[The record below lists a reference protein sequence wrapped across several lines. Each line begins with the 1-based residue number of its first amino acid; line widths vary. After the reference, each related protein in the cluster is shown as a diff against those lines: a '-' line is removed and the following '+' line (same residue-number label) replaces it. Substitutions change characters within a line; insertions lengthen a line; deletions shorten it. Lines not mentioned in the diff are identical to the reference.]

1 MKELTVAQLYEA
13 HKDRLALSWIGSIGC
28 NRSIR
33 LVETDAY
40 GSDIV
45 GHLNIIHPDRL
56 QVVGSAE
63 QKWALRTR
71 AQRRQSVFE
80 DLCQAAPPAIIVADN
95 LPVLDELREACE
107 KTGTPLFSS
116 TLSCS
121 VVIDQL
127 RHYLARKLGTTTNLH
142 GVFMDVLGMGVMI
155 TGDSGS
161 GKSELALEL
170 ISRGHGLVADDVV
183 ELTRVAPNVIFGSCP
198 SLLRDFLEVRGLGLL
213 NIRTIFG
220 ETASRR
226 KMRLKLIVHLHRQQ
240 PGSADT
246 PRLPFEAQ
254 TQEILGIDVR
264 KVNIPVAA
272 GRNLAVLLEAAVR
285 NTILQ
290 FRGIDSLEEFISRQQ
305 QEVLVQEDVA
315 AKSAQRALALD
326 RHHAIPFDEIDDPSI

>member
-1 MKELTVAQLYEA
+1 MKELSVAQLFEA
-13 HKDRLALSWIGSIGC
+13 YKDRLALSWVGSIGC

-127 RHYLARKLGTTTNLH
+127 RHYLARKLGTNTNLH

-240 PGSADT
+240 PNVDT

-254 TQEILGIDVR
+254 TQEILGVSVR

-326 RHHAIPFDEIDDPSI
+326 PAHTIRAADIDDPSI

>member
-1 MKELTVAQLYEA
+1 MKELSVAQLFEA
-13 HKDRLALSWIGSIGC
+13 YKDRLALSWVGSIGC

-127 RHYLARKLGTTTNLH
+127 RHYLARKLGTNTNLH

-240 PGSADT
+240 PNVDT

-254 TQEILGIDVR
+254 TQEILGVLVR

-326 RHHAIPFDEIDDPSI
+326 PAHTIRAADIDDPSI

>member
-1 MKELTVAQLYEA
+1 MKELGVTQLFEE
-13 HKDRLALSWIGSIGC
+13 HKDRLALSWVGSVGC

-33 LVETDAY
+33 LVEKDAY

-56 QVVGSAE
+56 QVVGAAE

-107 KTGTPLFSS
+107 KTGTPLFAS
-116 TLSCS
+116 LRSCS
-121 VVIDQL
+121 AVIDQL
-127 RHYLARKLGTTTNLH
+127 RHYLARKLADTTSLH

-170 ISRGHGLVADDVV
+170 ISRGHGLVAADVV
-183 ELTRVAPNVIFGSCP
+183 ELTRVAPNVIEGRCP
-198 SLLRDFLEVRGLGLL
+198 GILRDFLEVRGLGLL

-240 PGSADT
+240 PGVDT

-254 TQEILGIDVR
+254 TQEILDVNIR

-290 FRGIDSLEEFISRQQ
+290 FRGIDSLQEFVARQQ
-305 QEVLVQEDVA
+305 EEVLAQEA
-315 AKSAQRALALD
+315 ITAKNAQRALKLD
-326 RHHAIPFDEIDDPSI
+326 PAHLVEPDDPSI